1 MVDSLVIMKEPLE
14 NPYLRIQDWAKADRP
29 REKLMEKGSTALTE
43 AELLGILIGS
53 GTQKMSAVNVAQLIL
68 RHYDNNL
75 NLLAKCSVK
84 ELQRFKGIGSAKAIT
99 IASAM
104 ELGRR
109 RTNQDIA
116 ARPRLR
122 DSSSIYHFI
131 KPELIDK
138 PVEEFWVILINK
150 SNYLIKKQFISS
162 GGLDAT
168 LADPKVIFRAALDHQ
183 AAGIVLVHNHPSENP
198 EPSSNDISL
207 TKKLIE
213 GGKFLDVT
221 VLDHIIVA
229 GDTYFSFA
237 DDRLLFSPPS
247 STIQR

>member
-1 MVDSLVIMKEPLE
+1 MREPPDI
-14 NPYLRIQDWAKADRP
+14 PYLKIQDWAKADRP
-29 REKLMEKGSTALTE
+29 REKLLEKGNAALTD

-53 GTQKMSAVNVAQLIL
+53 GTKKMSAVNLAQLIL
-68 RHYDNNL
+68 KHYDNNL

-84 ELQRFKGIGSAKAIT
+84 ELQRFKGIGEAKAIT

-104 ELGRR
+104 ELARR
-109 RTNQDIA
+109 RTGQEVA
-116 ARPRLR
+116 AKPRFH

-131 KPELIDK
+131 KPELVDK

-150 SNYLIKKQFISS
+150 ANYLIKKQFISS

-168 LADPKVIFRAALDHQ
+168 LADPKVIFNAALDHR
-183 AAGIVLVHNHPSENP
+183 AAGIVLVHNHPSGNSD
-198 EPSSNDISL
+198 PSNEDIAL

-213 GGKFLDVT
+213 GGKFLDIT

-229 GDTYFSFA
+229 GNTYFSFA
-237 DDRLLFSPPS
+237 DGRLLFSS
-247 STIQR
+247 SSIVTM

>member
-1 MVDSLVIMKEPLE
+1 MNTQIETLHLK
-14 NPYLRIQDWAKADRP
+14 IQDWARADRP
-29 REKLMEKGSTALTE
+29 REKLMERGSAALTE

-53 GTQKMSAVNVAQLIL
+53 GTKKMSAVNLAQLIL

-75 NLLAKCSVK
+75 NLLAKCSLK
-84 ELQRFKGIGSAKAIT
+84 ELQRFKGIGEAKAVA
-99 IASAM
+99 IASAV

-109 RTNQDIA
+109 RTNRDIES
-116 ARPRLR
+116 RPRFH
-122 DSSSIYHFI
+122 DSNSIYHFI
-131 KPELIDK
+131 GPELVDK

-150 SNYLIKKQFISS
+150 ANYLIRKQFISS

-168 LADPKVIFRAALDHQ
+168 LADPKVIFRTALDHQ
-183 AAGIVLVHNHPSENP
+183 AAGIVLVHNHPSGDP

-213 GGKFLDVT
+213 GGKFLDIT

-229 GDTYFSFA
+229 GNTYFSFA

-247 STIQR
+247 MIAMRK